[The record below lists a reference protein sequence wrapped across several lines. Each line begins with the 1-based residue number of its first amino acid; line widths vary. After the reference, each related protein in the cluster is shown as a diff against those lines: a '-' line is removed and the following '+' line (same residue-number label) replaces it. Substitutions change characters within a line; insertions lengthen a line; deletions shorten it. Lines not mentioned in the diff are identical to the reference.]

1 VVKTGLYT
9 RRDKARRSSKFC
21 DVSWLAREGEQNL
34 FSESRDYE
42 PGVDALM
49 ARDTHRGTRFFP
61 VLVQVFPLRPSRSR
75 PSAAPGRSPYRQ
87 ITLENIATFEHDLFV
102 SCFTF
107 ADSAL
112 HRQRRVFSKMVSTAR
127 TLVQETVLI
136 SKLISFA
143 SRRPKYVYPPSWPSC
158 LHSMAMDVLT
168 EGPLIF
174 ITD

>member
-1 VVKTGLYT
+1 MVKTGLYT
-9 RRDKARRSSKFC
+9 RGDKASRSSKFC
-21 DVSWLAREGEQNL
+21 DVSWLARGGEQNL
-34 FSESRDYE
+34 FTKSRDYE

-49 ARDTHRGTRFFP
+49 ARDTHRGTRFYP

-87 ITLENIATFEHDLFV
+87 LPSKTSQRLNTTCSSLV
-102 SCFTF
+102 SPSPTPP
-107 ADSAL
+107 L
-112 HRQRRVFSKMVSTAR
+112 HRQRRVLSKMVSTAR
-127 TLVQETVLI
+127 ILVQEAVLI